1 MFIRSVRI
9 SKKIQD
15 STIKERLM
23 LLTEITVLYSENRK
37 EPIHK
42 FCEWNAD
49 FFAVKVCGGKHIFS
63 IGL

>member
-1 MFIRSVRI
+1 
-9 SKKIQD
+9 
-15 STIKERLM
+15 M